1 MTSVQIRSFFS
12 PYLDTFQAVHAPTHS
27 DFHSTHKAWCQWL
40 KIHFV
45 FVCFFYIYFVFIFMS
60 KLSFVWKWLWYKC
73 LHKITP
79 LILRNCGQ
87 IFWVEVSKQN
97 IQKIDTNKLIKD
109 LLPKCGIFSMFLN
122 LNKKVFF
129 HEQFCFRL
137 LTLFSKISILDVWLD
152 SEYVSEQWS
161 QEYQK
166 QH

>member
-1 MTSVQIRSFFS
+1 MSE
-12 PYLDTFQAVHAPTHS
+12 S
-27 DFHSTHKAWCQWL
+27 DFDISAS
-40 KIHFV
+40 I
-45 FVCFFYIYFVFIFMS
+45 
-60 KLSFVWKWLWYKC
+60 KWLPSFYEIVW
-73 LHKITP
+73 
-79 LILRNCGQ
+79 Q

-152 SEYVSEQWS
+152 SEYVLEQWS

>member
-1 MTSVQIRSFFS
+1 
-12 PYLDTFQAVHAPTHS
+12 
-27 DFHSTHKAWCQWL
+27 
-40 KIHFV
+40 
-45 FVCFFYIYFVFIFMS
+45 MS
-60 KLSFVWKWLWYKC
+60 KFLVRIWTLFIQCTLPHTLISITHTKPDFSGLRFVLFLYVFLHIFRFVWKWLWYKC

-97 IQKIDTNKLIKD
+97 IQKIDTNKLIKE
-109 LLPKCGIFSMFLN
+109 LLPKCGIFSMLLN

-129 HEQFCFRL
+129 HGQFCFRL
-137 LTLFSKISILDVWLD
+137 LTVFWKMSILDVWLD